1 MRACLP
7 TVFFSAGYPSFAT
20 ALLGFPHDNS
30 PTAPQK
36 SGSSSSAVLS
46 RTVDSPYSIVSNF
59 RISNTAI
66 PRCALL
72 VPDVQKTIQAEG
84 LPMTRV
90 NLTNQDDTIA
100 SSLQSPVLPPN
111 RECAPKQASRTHV
124 VVPRSENNRH
134 SMYGIADDNKHAS
147 GKKRNSALLSANFRH
162 EERNTGFPQDV
173 VDILQQLED
182 LADWV
187 RAASRKLRPAASS
200 TKFLCGSH
208 NHSRGRSPTSWHM
221 ASRATALEGKI
232 STPFSND
239 TKSEQETYVN
249 ASGPATSR
257 AFSIPTVTQGYRR
270 TMDSLHDSH
279 NITGLPARDSRSLI
293 TYPVYRRSQFHQ
305 PPSGAPATSLTHQSA
320 YYRRTM
326 DDFSVPSSPRAVHH
340 IASVCGKI
348 SPESSLQRC
357 RWKTSVIPP
366 AIPVD
371 HVPIESPY
379 SQRKRMR
386 FPSLKL

>member
-7 TVFFSAGYPSFAT
+7 TGFFSAGYPSFAT

-30 PTAPQK
+30 PTTPQK

-46 RTVDSPYSIVSNF
+46 RTVDSPYSLVSNF

-66 PRCALL
+66 PRCVLL
-72 VPDVQKTIQAEG
+72 MSDIQKTMQAEG
-84 LPMTRV
+84 LPMTRA

-111 RECAPKQASRTHV
+111 RECARKQASRTHV
-124 VVPRSENNRH
+124 VVPMSENNRH
-134 SMYGIADDNKHAS
+134 SMYGIANDNKHTS
-147 GKKRNSALLSANFRH
+147 GKRRNSAFLSANLRH

-187 RAASRKLRPAASS
+187 RAASCKLRPAASS
-200 TKFLCGSH
+200 TKFLCGNH
-208 NHSRGRSPTSWHM
+208 HHSRGRSPTSWHM
-221 ASRATALEGKI
+221 ASRVTALEEKI

-239 TKSEQETYVN
+239 PKSEQETYVN

-257 AFSIPTVTQGYRR
+257 AFPIPTVMQGYRR
-270 TMDSLHDSH
+270 ATDSLHESH
-279 NITGLPARDSRSLI
+279 NIAGLPARGSRSLI
-293 TYPVYRRSQFHQ
+293 TYPVYRRPQFHQ
-305 PPSGAPATSLTHQSA
+305 PPSGAPATSLTHHSA

-326 DDFSVPSSPRAVHH
+326 DGFSVPSSPRAFHH

-357 RWKTSVIPP
+357 RSKTSVIPP